1 MLLEALAS
9 CSWWVWNP
17 PSYTYIA
24 ELTLTLLLLVAVVPL
39 VLLLLKAGSLLEV
52 GEAVVELSQPPI
64 TMLLLG
70 VAAAAADVALALGT
84 PPQTEQQFETLG
96 ERGR

>member
-1 MLLEALAS
+1 M
-9 CSWWVWNP
+9 
-17 PSYTYIA
+17 
-24 ELTLTLLLLVAVVPL
+24 PL

-70 VAAAAADVALALGT
+70 VAAAAAAADMALALGT